1 MTHEPLESLEQDAA
15 LGRALRGLDA
25 DAAATPDWDRLH
37 HSITTHATRELGRRR
52 AQHRRRAIVL
62 AAGLAAGLLLFLAT
76 WQVPPAVVEQAGAP
90 GEAAV
95 TTRVSTDEL
104 LDAEVSDAE
113 FRALLF
119 GATDADAL
127 LMIAAEEH

>member
-1 MTHEPLESLEQDAA
+1 MTHEPLEQDVA
-15 LGRALRGLDA
+15 LGQALRALDA

-37 HSITTHATRELGRRR
+37 HGITTHAAQELARRR
-52 AQHRRRAIVL
+52 AQHRRRAMVL

-76 WQVPPAVVEQAGAP
+76 WQAPPAVLEQASVP
-90 GEAAV
+90 GETAV

-127 LMIAAEEH
+127 LMIAAEEQ